1 VIVRLERAML
11 GNSGLFFEE
20 EGRLNTDQS
29 GPGGHERRVDAT
41 PGARQTPHTAPL
53 APRASSA
60 VRRDCKE
67 GNMFNDRS
75 GLRGNGLKTFW
86 AALGI
91 AVLVAGCANVG
102 QDQQPQPPQPQP
114 EPSASASPASAPA
127 AASAVAAAPAAPV
140 TRVVTKTTWVRV
152 RRGDSLQRIAQA
164 QGCSV
169 KDLEAWN
176 HIRHGHVR
184 TGQSLKIVSK
194 QTITVQAA
202 AGAGGAAANPAN
214 PQNREVAAE
223 VGRHAQSVALI
234 WPAQG
239 PVVGGFQAGETRGI
253 EIAGK
258 AGDPVRA
265 AADGKVMYA
274 GTGLNEYGSLIIVQH
289 NKDFLTAYSHNR
301 RLLVKT
307 GDTVRQGQQIAEMGN
322 EDNDRVAVLFEVRRD
337 GKPVDPMPYLPPQPI
352 ASN

>member
-1 VIVRLERAML
+1 
-11 GNSGLFFEE
+11 
-20 EGRLNTDQS
+20 
-29 GPGGHERRVDAT
+29 
-41 PGARQTPHTAPL
+41 
-53 APRASSA
+53 
-60 VRRDCKE
+60 
-67 GNMFNDRS
+67 MFNDRS
-75 GLRGNGLKTFW
+75 GQRAQGLKTLW
-86 AALGI
+86 AAIGI
-91 AVLVAGCANVG
+91 AALVAGCANVG
-102 QDQQPQPPQPQP
+102 QDQQQQTPQPQP
-114 EPSASASPASAPA
+114 EPSASASPASAPSA
-127 AASAVAAAPAAPV
+127 DAASAAAAAQAAP
-140 TRVVTKTTWVRV
+140 TARVVTKTTWVRV

-164 QGCSV
+164 HDCSV

-176 HIRHGHVR
+176 HIRHGHVH

-202 AGAGGAAANPAN
+202 ANNGGAAAGAAGNPAE
-214 PQNREVAAE
+214 NREVASE
-223 VGRHAQSVALI
+223 VARHAQSVALV

-239 PVVGGFQAGETRGI
+239 PIVEGFQAGETRGI